1 MIEGKNDMR
10 AVFKGVVVATLLVI
24 STAALAEGYGG
35 RSIRIGW
42 HVRQPTRFMVSGV
55 LRKNG
60 STDVI
65 KPIQAILTADDG
77 GAALQTFIKS
87 AQTQY
92 PGYALIATL
101 VSPVPI
107 AGTCENAI

>member
-1 MIEGKNDMR
+1 MR
-10 AVFKGVVVATLLVI
+10 GVFKGLFVATLLVI
-24 STAALAEGYGG
+24 STTALAEGFGD
-35 RSIRIGW
+35 RSTRIGW

-65 KPIQAILTADDG
+65 KPIQSILTADDG
-77 GAALQTFIKS
+77 STALQIFIKS

-92 PGYALIATL
+92 PGYVLIATL
-101 VSPVPI
+101 FSPVPT